1 MKNFAAKLALLSVLS
16 LGGSGLAIAETP
28 VAGARKEN
36 LVARMDLVQVPTSAF
51 DKYFSGAKLKG
62 ELSGILTSDSR
73 VRVLTSN
80 EILFQVGR
88 PCLVHL
94 GTKYAI
100 SYFEPRSSQFQIQ
113 YVDIGSKLDVHCK
126 SEATGGY
133 TVDVTPET
141 STFVKSRGL
150 ATGTGANYPETSVMR
165 SQVRLSGVQLHQSWV
180 VGTISSSEAKSWLAA
195 SGISASEPQSL
206 VYVITME
213 KP

>member
-1 MKNFAAKLALLSVLS
+1 MKNFAAKLALLSALS
-16 LGGSGLAIAETP
+16 LCGSGAALAETP
-28 VAGARKEN
+28 PAGVRKEN
-36 LVARMDLVQVPTSAF
+36 LVARVDSVQVPTSVF

-62 ELSGILTSDSR
+62 ELSGILSSDSR

-80 EILFQVGR
+80 EVLFQVGK

-100 SYFEPRSSQFQIQ
+100 SYFDPRSSQFQVQ

-126 SEATGGY
+126 SETAGGY
-133 TVDVTPET
+133 TVDVNPET

-150 ATGTGANYPETSVMR
+150 TTGTGANYPETSVLR
-165 SQVRLSGVQLHQSWV
+165 SQVRLSGIQLHQSWLI
-180 VGTISSSEAKSWLAA
+180 GTISNTEAKSWLAA
-195 SGISASEPQSL
+195 SGISSSESQSL
-206 VYVITME
+206 VYILTME